1 MRSPAQRAIA
11 QPARQAVALPRARFT
26 STRTAASAADRVQ
39 LGDSDLNVS
48 GARGW
53 RLSTSAAAA
62 ARADGHPWVIT
73 TPGLATSGSAA
84 SGTSPC
90 MQPQPQSHHSHL
102 FELH

>member
-73 TPGLATSGSAA
+73 TPARPCHEWLCSFWHITMHAATATVTPQ
-84 SGTSPC
+84 TS
-90 MQPQPQSHHSHL
+90 L
-102 FELH
+102 